1 MPGIWSS
8 QLLVCP
14 PTTRW
19 STLYMGG
26 RQPPHQNGLCDTPQE
41 GPPIGWARYEPVF
54 RPQSPHRGGHHSSS
68 SRRPRPPH
76 KDLGK
81 MAVGSLP
88 AVHPYAKGLPTRS
101 GSTDRE
107 CCQIR
112 NLVCYRAAWITGLV
126 RQQTDGPPPPPCPL
140 MLHFLYCWVSPSLCS
155 CTCNCSPSSFPYLS
169 TPSLPLLLILT
180 LRAVIPPFLS
190 PFPYI
195 NLFFFPLFL
204 FSLLPFLSLLPL
216 RGVICPT

>member
-54 RPQSPHRGGHHSSS
+54 RPQSRGHHSSS

-76 KDLGK
+76 KDPGK

-112 NLVCYRAAWITGLV
+112 NLVCHRAAWITGLV
-126 RQQTDGPPPPPCPL
+126 RQMTDGPPPPCPH
-140 MLHFLYCWVSPSLCS
+140 MLHFLYCWVSPSAHVTVPPPL
-155 CTCNCSPSSFPYLS
+155 FPHLS
-169 TPSLPLLLILT
+169 TPSHPLLLILT
-180 LRAVIPPFLS
+180 LRAVIPPLLVS
-190 PFPYI
+190 
-195 NLFFFPLFL
+195 
-204 FSLLPFLSLLPL
+204 FSLY
-216 RGVICPT
+216 